1 MNKRV
6 SLGDIIF
13 LVAAAVALV
22 LLWNLFSPPAGLV
35 ISCLLLGASLPII
48 YRLVRRFL
56 PKSLWSLPIIL
67 VITVITPFLGHE
79 FSTVW
84 ERPGVFFAVFGSA
97 LATGACAVEFSLR
110 PFFPLKSGEK
120 HITHL
125 TNR

>member
-22 LLWNLFSPPAGLV
+22 LLWNFFSPPAGFV
-35 ISCLLLGASLPII
+35 VSCLLLGALLPIL

-56 PKSLWSLPIIL
+56 PKSLWPLPIIL
-67 VITVITPFLGHE
+67 VITAMPFLDRQ
-79 FSTVW
+79 FSTASQ
-84 ERPGVFFAVFGSA
+84 RPGVFFGVFGSA
-97 LATGACAVEFSLR
+97 LAVGVCAVEFSLR

-120 HITHL
+120 QT
-125 TNR
+125 